1 MGSVTYA
8 SQSAAETDG
17 WVFRTRT
24 NPDSTTTVV
33 AKALVNGVGR
43 EVSGTSTAE
52 VLTALG
58 ATESYRKDVMNKSDH
73 KS

>member
-1 MGSVTYA
+1 MGSVSYA
-8 SQSAAETDG
+8 SQSAAEADG

-24 NPDSTTTVV
+24 DPSGATVV
-33 AKALVNGVGR
+33 TAKALINHVGR

-52 VLTALG
+52 VLANLG
-58 ATESYRKDVMNKSDH
+58 ATESYRKDVAGKSDH